1 MFPQLYQAGIPFLTK
16 VRGTGNTP
24 PGPLDQNERV
34 IRKPAHLSKVS
45 KVIWEDQESLA
56 GFLPRGLLEVT
67 PIDPDAPEKQQTINI
82 AFLTQ
87 STPDIH
93 RKL

>member
-1 MFPQLYQAGIPFLTK
+1 MLPQLYQAGIPFLTK
-16 VRGTGNTP
+16 VRGAGNTP
-24 PGPLDQNERV
+24 PDPFDQNERV

-45 KVIWEDQESLA
+45 KIIWGDQESLA
-56 GFLPRGLLEVT
+56 GFLPGGLLEVT

-87 STPDIH
+87 STTDIH